1 MTAVA
6 LLSHCIGHKLY
17 TDRKNGL
24 IMVRSNKEFSDTD
37 LFPWQKIGEGL
48 YEKILSRDEQ
58 TGAYTRLLKFEA
70 GLETTER
77 LVHDFYEE
85 VYIVR
90 GMLIDK
96 TLKKNFTEGMYAFRN
111 PGMAHGPY
119 AIPNGCITFEVR
131 YHEKK

>member
-1 MTAVA
+1 MT
-6 LLSHCIGHKLY
+6 
-17 TDRKNGL
+17 
-24 IMVRSNKEFSDTD
+24 RSNKELSDTD
-37 LFPWQKIGEGL
+37 LIPWQKIGEGL
-48 YEKILSRDEQ
+48 YEKILSKDEQ

-85 VYIVR
+85 VYVVK

-131 YHEKK
+131 YFERKRDEEK